1 MEETW
6 HGEDIQ
12 KCLAVTRKCVYQF
25 QTRLRVKLF
34 NYDEYLS
41 VANLGLGKAY
51 ATYDPSFERSFIT
64 WVYIKVTA
72 ELKEYYRKTRNEFTK
87 LRLFYERETLPAH
100 TDYAK
105 YDLQHDLTYA
115 LSQLGEKTRNAISS
129 YALDE
134 DSKEFCARTDGQLN
148 TYHSLCHQAK
158 AKMRQALLDDME
170 ISRD

>member
-12 KCLAVTRKCVYQF
+12 KCLAVTRKCVSQF

-51 ATYDPSFERSFIT
+51 ATFDPSFERSFIT

-87 LRLFYERETLPAH
+87 IRLFYERETLPTH
-100 TDYAK
+100 TAYVQ
-105 YDLQHDLTYA
+105 YELQHDLTYA
-115 LSQLGEKTRNAISS
+115 LSQLGEKTYEAICS

-134 DSKEFCARTDGQLN
+134 DSREFCERTGKVLG
-148 TYHSLCHQAK
+148 TYHALCFRGRV
-158 AKMRQALLDDME
+158 KMKEVLLAD
-170 ISRD
+170 RKV